1 VRGILSGLVQIKG
14 DRQVAANE
22 LSVFEMINIISK
34 DIGLDGDKTV
44 IEIENTD
51 NPEVKK
57 LSLKS
62 GSWSANEPW
71 FVVDEN
77 KKLHTM
83 MSINSIN
90 KIVENFRATQEENFN
105 LKLEKTIWQNI
116 PIDFQ
121 DVWAVAMDEIK
132 CIATGKD
139 EDIKVINVDLEELII
154 NIKAEHPNLFFN
166 FKDLHV
172 IAR

>member
-1 VRGILSGLVQIKG
+1 M
-14 DRQVAANE
+14 ANE
-22 LSVFEMINIISK
+22 LSVFDMINVISK

-51 NPEVKK
+51 NPEIKR

-77 KKLHTM
+77 QKLHTM
-83 MSINSIN
+83 MSMDSVN

-132 CIATGKD
+132 SMATQEDKD
-139 EDIKVINVDLEELII
+139 TKIINVDLDKLITK
-154 NIKAEHPNLFFN
+154 IKAEHPNLFLN

-172 IAR
+172 VAR

>member
-1 VRGILSGLVQIKG
+1 MS
-14 DRQVAANE
+14 NE
-22 LSVFEMINIISK
+22 ISAFDMINVISN

-51 NPEVKK
+51 NPEVKR

-62 GSWSANEPW
+62 GSWGANEPW
-71 FVVDEN
+71 FVVDE
-77 KKLHTM
+77 KQKLHTM
-83 MSINSIN
+83 MSIKSVN

-121 DVWAVAMDEIK
+121 DVWAVAMDEVK
-132 CIATGKD
+132 SMATQEG
-139 EDIKVINVDLEELII
+139 EDTKVINVDLDKLII
-154 NIKAEHPNLFFN
+154 KIKAEHPNLFLN

-172 IAR
+172 AAR

>member
-1 VRGILSGLVQIKG
+1 M
-14 DRQVAANE
+14 ANDI
-22 LSVFEMINIISK
+22 SVFDMINVISK
-34 DIGLDGDKTV
+34 DIGLKGDKTV

-51 NPEVKK
+51 NPEVKR

-77 KKLHTM
+77 QKLHTM
-83 MSINSIN
+83 MSINSVN

-132 CIATGKD
+132 SMATQES
-139 EDIKVINVDLEELII
+139 EDIKVINVDLDKLITK
-154 NIKAEHPNLFFN
+154 IKTEHPNLFLN

-172 IAR
+172 VAR

>member
-1 VRGILSGLVQIKG
+1 MATS
-14 DRQVAANE
+14 E
-22 LSVFEMINIISK
+22 LSILEMINVISK

-51 NPEVKK
+51 NPDIKR

-77 KKLHTM
+77 QKLHTM
-83 MSINSIN
+83 MSINSVN

-132 CIATGKD
+132 SMATKEQKD
-139 EDIKVINVDLEELII
+139 TKVINVDLDKLITK
-154 NIKAEHPNLFFN
+154 IKAEHPNLFLN

-172 IAR
+172 VAR

>member
-1 VRGILSGLVQIKG
+1 M
-14 DRQVAANE
+14 ATEE
-22 LSVFEMINIISK
+22 LTVFEMINAISK

-44 IEIENTD
+44 IKIENTD
-51 NPEVKK
+51 TPEIKQ

-62 GSWSANEPW
+62 GSWKANEPW

-77 KKLHTM
+77 QKLHTM
-83 MSINSIN
+83 MSINSIH
-90 KIVENFRATQEENFN
+90 KIVDNFKATQEENFN

-121 DVWAVAMDEIK
+121 DVWAVAMDQIK
-132 CIATGKD
+132 SMVTNKD
-139 EDIKVINVDLEELII
+139 EDIKVINVDLEELITK
-154 NIKAEHPNLFFN
+154 IKTEHPNLFLN

-172 IAR
+172 VPR

>member
-1 VRGILSGLVQIKG
+1 M
-14 DRQVAANE
+14 AND
-22 LSVFEMINIISK
+22 LNVFEMINVISK

-51 NPEVKK
+51 NPEVKN

-77 KKLHTM
+77 NKLHTM
-83 MSINSIN
+83 MSINSVN
-90 KIVENFRATQEENFN
+90 KIVENFRTTQEENFN

-121 DVWAVAMDEIK
+121 DVWSVAMDEIK
-132 CIATGKD
+132 TMATEEAK
-139 EDIKVINVDLEELII
+139 EVKVISVDLDKLVTK
-154 NIKAEHPNLFFN
+154 IKQEHPNLFLN
-166 FKDLHV
+166 LKDLHV
-172 IAR
+172 VPR